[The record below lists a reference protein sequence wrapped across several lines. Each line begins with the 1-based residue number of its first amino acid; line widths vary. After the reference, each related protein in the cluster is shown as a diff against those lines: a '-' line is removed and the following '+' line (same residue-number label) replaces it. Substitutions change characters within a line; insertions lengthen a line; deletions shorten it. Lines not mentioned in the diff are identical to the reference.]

1 MNLQSNQA
9 AFSAKKVFK
18 KSLAFALAIAAPF
31 AGFCQGPGGPGDGGG
46 SPDPAVPFDD
56 NMNLLF
62 LAMGVVFAVVVTVRY
77 FNKKAVKA

>member
-1 MNLQSNQA
+1 MKLQSNQA
-9 AFSAKKVFK
+9 AFSAKKIFT
-18 KSLAFALAIAAPF
+18 KSLAFALAIAAPI
-31 AGFCQGPGGPGDGGG
+31 AGFSQGPGGPLEGG